1 MLTRVPHK
9 DYINM
14 IPVPYIDI
22 HSHPDRV
29 ETDTII
35 VQNIFP
41 GEGFAAFTGRNFYSV
56 GLHPWHL
63 KTNEENNEML
73 RMVEEALEF
82 DHVCFVG
89 ECGLDK
95 NIDIDFEEQKRV
107 FKAHTYIAEELK
119 RPVIIHCVK
128 AYNEVFELHQKLHPE
143 MPWILHGY
151 TGNVQTTQQL
161 GKQGFMFSFGK
172 SLFNENSKSIESLKC
187 LPMEKIFFET
197 DEYDREVDM
206 IYEKAAELKNV
217 SLDIL
222 KIEIWNNFN
231 RIESSLISRF

>member
-1 MLTRVPHK
+1 M
-9 DYINM
+9 N
-14 IPVPYIDI
+14 PVPFIDI
-22 HSHPDRV
+22 HTHPNRI
-29 ETDTII
+29 EMETII

-41 GEGFAAFTGRNFYSV
+41 GDGFAAFTGRNFYTV

-63 KTNEENNEML
+63 NTPEENNKML
-73 RMVEEALEF
+73 HMLEDALEF

-95 NIDIDFEEQKRV
+95 KVAVDFEEQIRV
-107 FKAHTYIAEELK
+107 FRAQVFIAEEFK

-128 AYNEVFELHQKLHPE
+128 AYNEIFELHRKLHPE
-143 MPWILHGY
+143 MPWIMHGY
-151 TGNVQTTQQL
+151 RGNVQTTQLL
-161 GKQGFMFSFGK
+161 GKRGIFFSFGE
-172 SLFNENSKSIESLKC
+172 SLFDENSKSIESLKC

-197 DEYDREVDM
+197 DEYNGDVEQ
-206 IYEKAAELKNV
+206 IYERAAILKNV

-222 KIEIWNNFN
+222 KSEVWNNFH